1 MQVAGVGNGSQQ
13 CNYKINLP
21 IAIPTSEG
29 TQLHSITSP
38 IVEGTGANLPG
49 LLGLDSLRANRAML
63 DMDKAQLIFPG
74 PGDVKYD
81 LPPGSTIVPL
91 EVAHSGH
98 LVMVTDDYGR
108 LPKTHGGIKDSK
120 LVMIARM
127 PVTNQSDYNAQP
139 EAAGNEPPAVT
150 QLPPIPPVSREWQD
164 AMRHADGRDTYT
176 VAETWE
182 RQPPRAP
189 ISPQFADALNQV
201 DRATYVFPQRERS
214 RTPDTG
220 AGTAASSRDTRAA
233 GGTTSN

>member
-1 MQVAGVGNGSQQ
+1 MQVAGVGNGSQE

-91 EVAHSGH
+91 EVAPSGH

-108 LPKTHGGIKDSK
+108 LPKETGGVKDSK
-120 LVMIARM
+120 LVMIARTT
-127 PVTNQSDYNAQP
+127 P
-139 EAAGNEPPAVT
+139 
-150 QLPPIPPVSREWQD
+150 LPPVPPVSEEWRE
-164 AMRHADGRDTYT
+164 AMRHADGRDTYWRP
-176 VAETWE
+176 ETWGGQ
-182 RQPPRAP
+182 R
-189 ISPQFADALNQV
+189 ID
-201 DRATYVFPQRERS
+201 DRGTYVFPAEE
-214 RTPDTG
+214 
-220 AGTAASSRDTRAA
+220 GTAASSQDTRAA